1 MSSRNKRAVKATKGN
16 SVPPSGSPSAP
27 SSELSIVKTISM
39 PQELEKEVQAKR
51 IDTDPEMDWS
61 KHIRRVLRKDLEA
74 PGAEKAQ
81 PAQAA

>member
-1 MSSRNKRAVKATKGN
+1 
-16 SVPPSGSPSAP
+16 
-27 SSELSIVKTISM
+27 M
-39 PQELEKEVQAKR
+39 PKELEKEVQAKR